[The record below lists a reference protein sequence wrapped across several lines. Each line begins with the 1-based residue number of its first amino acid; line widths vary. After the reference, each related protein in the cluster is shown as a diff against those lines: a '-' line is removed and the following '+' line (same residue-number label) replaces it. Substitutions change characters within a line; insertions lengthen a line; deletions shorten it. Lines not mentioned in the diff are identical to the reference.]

1 MRSTRDILNGNRRG
15 LRPAAA
21 LQNDLPVPL
30 RPPDTGVCPICHD
43 AQWLRADVP
52 FGHPQFGRLIHCEC
66 LLEKEETRRVRE
78 NRSLSQLSGLEERT
92 FESFD
97 KSVDGVEAAFATAR
111 AFADEPDGWLVM
123 TGRVGSGKTHLAV
136 AIANAHLEMGT
147 QTVMF
152 TVVPDLLDHLRA
164 TFDPSR
170 GIDYDDRFSLFRNA
184 FLLVLDDLGTENTT
198 PWAKEKLFQIINHRY
213 NERLPTVI
221 TTNRPFAEIDE
232 RIVSRMLD
240 RSLSRTI
247 VFDRAEDFRQRGQPG
262 YVRGRPY
269 RPFR

>member
-1 MRSTRDILNGNRRG
+1 MRSTRELLNGHHHHP
-15 LRPAAA
+15 RPTVAPPA
-21 LQNDLPVPL
+21 DLPEPL
-30 RPPDTGVCPICHD
+30 RPPDTGACPRCHD
-43 AQWLRADVP
+43 AGWLRVEVSV
-52 FGHPQFGRLIHCEC
+52 GHPSFGRMIRCDCLI
-66 LLEKEETRRVRE
+66 EKETKQRGRE
-78 NRSLSQLSGLEERT
+78 NRRLSQLDGLEDRS

-97 KSVDGVEAAFATAR
+97 TSVQGVEDAFAITK

-136 AIANAHLEMGT
+136 AIANARLAAGE

-170 GIDYDDRFSLFRNA
+170 GIDYDERFNQFRNA

-198 PWAKEKLFQIINHRY
+198 PWAREKLFQIINHRY

-221 TTNRPFAEIDE
+221 TTNRPFSEIDE

-240 RSLSRTI
+240 RSLSRAI
-247 VFDRAEDFRQRGQPG
+247 VFDRAEDYRQRGQPG
-262 YVRGRPY
+262 YVRGKPFRPY
-269 RPFR
+269 R